1 MFFTIGLPVTKVGF
15 LKNTID
21 SILNQS
27 FSDFEV
33 IIQNNALLPEDRK
46 KIAGVV
52 ETYLVDNRFRYYE
65 NDTLLPIYDNFNKIL
80 SRSTGQYFMIL
91 SDDDNL
97 TPDSLSNFYRLITSM
112 PGLYVYHCRV
122 KLINEKDEVTGYSP
136 LCNNFETLSDFVYQR
151 LTVKRQQFL
160 SDFVVDTAKLKS
172 IGGFPTFPLGWG
184 MDDLTWYLLGENGIG
199 YTSDIGLEY
208 RVVTNNFSN
217 SKQNFR
223 LRLDD
228 INFLYNQVADISTSD
243 AFIGNSVYPS
253 SMVKKAVDKAKN
265 KAYSYLFKLM
275 AKGCSSFYMIRFY
288 LKNKR
293 EHNIPYTALFYGL
306 FNKIYKF

>member
-1 MFFTIGLPVTKVGF
+1 MFFTIGLPVTKIGF

-33 IIQNNALLPEDRK
+33 VIQNNASSPEDRIQ
-46 KIAGVV
+46 IA
-52 ETYLVDNRFRYYE
+52 ELIENYLGDVRFKYYE
-65 NDTLLPIYDNFNKIL
+65 NDRLLPIYDNFNKVL
-80 SRSTGQYFMIL
+80 SRSAGQYFLIL

-97 TPDSLSNFYRLITSM
+97 TPDSLSNFYKLINSM

-122 KLINEKDEVTGYSP
+122 KLINEKGEVTNYSP
-136 LCNNFETLSDFVYQR
+136 LCNNFETLPDFLYHR
-151 LTVKRQQFL
+151 LTIKRLQFL

-184 MDDLTWYLLGENGIG
+184 MDDLTWYLLGEKGIG
-199 YTSDIGLEY
+199 YISDIGLEY

-228 INFLYNQVADISTSD
+228 INFLYKQVSDISTSD
-243 AFIGNSVYPS
+243 IFTENSIYPLG
-253 SMVKKAVDKAKN
+253 MIKKAIDKAKN
-265 KAYSYLFKLM
+265 KAFSYLFKLM
-275 AKGCSSFYMIRFY
+275 SKGCSSFYMTRFY
-288 LKNKR
+288 LSNRK
-293 EHNIPYTALFYGL
+293 EYNIPYSALFYGF
-306 FNKIYKF
+306 FNKFYKS